1 MKKLKK
7 KVISKL
13 YDLNKIKKVL
23 YFLKNNN
30 FLCENQLKNV
40 SFKSCLEFKSNYIIL
55 SDMI

>member
-1 MKKLKK
+1 MKKIK
-7 KVISKL
+7 INKL
-13 YDLNKIKKVL
+13 YDLNKIKKVV